1 MMYLHR
7 NVISLIQL
15 FTFLFLLFTTVACAK
30 QPETLHLQ
38 VIEREIQSG
47 ETNETMH
54 FMVISDAQQFDEVY
68 DEIHAVDF
76 QKPPRPEIDFD
87 RQRVLIAF
95 MGQKSTAGYEI
106 NFAPTVLHQADTLT
120 IAVETQSLAPGAI
133 AAQVITSPY
142 VMAVVE
148 KGAYT
153 QVKFVDAD
161 GRLLDVIDVR

>member
-1 MMYLHR
+1 MYLHR
-7 NVISLIQL
+7 DVISLTQL
-15 FTFLFLLFTTVACAK
+15 FIFLFLVLTTMACAK

-38 VIEREIQSG
+38 VIEQDIQSG
-47 ETNETMH
+47 ETNEAMR
-54 FMVISDAQQFDEVY
+54 FMVISDAQEFAEVY
-68 DEIHAVDF
+68 NQIHAAAF
-76 QKPPRPEIDFD
+76 QKPPRPEIDFN

-106 NFAPTVLHQADTLT
+106 HFAPTVLRQADTLT
-120 IAVETQSLAPGAI
+120 IVVEMQSLAPGAI